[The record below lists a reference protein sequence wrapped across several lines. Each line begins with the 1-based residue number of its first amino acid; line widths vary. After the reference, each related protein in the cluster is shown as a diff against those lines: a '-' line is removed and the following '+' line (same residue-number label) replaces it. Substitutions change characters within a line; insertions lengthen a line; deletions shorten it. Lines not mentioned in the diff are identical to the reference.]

1 MRQFYSH
8 PEELASE
15 PVPYMQR
22 LTDYYLALGYGN
34 PYKWANHSET
44 PFTKPKKSLKDSSVC
59 IITTAAPFK
68 SGAGDQG
75 PRAPYNAAAKFYK
88 VYSHPSSID
97 QFLGISH
104 LGYDRSYS
112 TAEDIN
118 SFFPMRALFE
128 LAEAGEIRDV
138 SPRYYGAPTN
148 RSQETTIQIDCE
160 SILELVIED
169 EVDLAILVAN

>member
-1 MRQFYSH
+1 MSHIYSRSKG
-8 PEELASE
+8 PGSE

-22 LTDYYLALGYGN
+22 LTDYYLALGYRN
-34 PYKWANHSET
+34 PYKWAHRSEAH
-44 PFTKPKKSLKDSSVC
+44 FTKPKKSLRDSRVG

-75 PRAPYNAAAKFYK
+75 PGAPYNAAAKFYK
-88 VYSHPSSID
+88 VYSHPSSKD

-104 LGYDRSYS
+104 LGYDRSHS

-118 SFFPMRALFE
+118 SFFPMRALVEF
-128 LAEAGEIRDV
+128 AQAGKIRDV

-148 RSQETTIQIDCE
+148 RSQETTIKVDCE
-160 SILELVIED
+160 AILKLVTED

>member
-1 MRQFYSH
+1 MSHIYSRSKE
-8 PEELASE
+8 PGSK

-34 PYKWANHSET
+34 PYKWAQHSES
-44 PFTKPKKSLKDSSVC
+44 PFTRPKKSLRDSRVG
-59 IITTAAPFK
+59 IITTAAPLK
-68 SGAGDQG
+68 LGAGDQG

-88 VYSHPSSID
+88 VYSHPSSED

-118 SFFPMRALFE
+118 SFFPMRALVEFVQ
-128 LAEAGEIRDV
+128 AGKIRDV

-148 RSQETTIQIDCE
+148 LSLIHI
-160 SILELVIED
+160 
-169 EVDLAILVAN
+169 